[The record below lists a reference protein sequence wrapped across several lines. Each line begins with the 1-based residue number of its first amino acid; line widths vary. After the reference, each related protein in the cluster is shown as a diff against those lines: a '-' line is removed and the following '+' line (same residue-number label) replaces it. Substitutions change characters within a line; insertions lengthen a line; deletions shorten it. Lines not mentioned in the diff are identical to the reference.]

1 MNNKYTT
8 KGGFTLPELL
18 VAMSVIVL
26 VIFASTN
33 LVISII
39 RSNTNNINTMIAYG
53 LAQEGIEGIRNIR
66 DSNWLLGAGFDGRLK
81 GTEIWGDT
89 FGKSEDLK
97 FFIIDL
103 GSLATA
109 TGEVNSPSSLS
120 NNTPWEI
127 EGIEENEF
135 ESHKTKIKKFMIN
148 EQSGEFRYGHSLGEQ
163 PGEETPFYRYLEIY
177 KVQTPY
183 DDNGTE
189 VNKYRVACIV
199 EWMEF
204 GRSRSVRLDT
214 ELTDWYQG
222 Q

>member
-1 MNNKYTT
+1 MNKKYT
-8 KGGFTLPELL
+8 KKRGFTLPELL

-39 RSNTNNINTMIAYG
+39 RSNTDNINTMIAYG
-53 LAQEGIEGIRNIR
+53 LAQEGLEGVRNMR
-66 DSNWLLGAGFDGRLK
+66 DSNWLLGAQFDGQLK
-81 GTEIWGDT
+81 GTVIWGAT
-89 FGKSEDLK
+89 FGKSEQPK

-109 TGEVNSPSSLS
+109 TGEVNDPGALS
-120 NNTPWEI
+120 GHTPWKI
-127 EGIEENEF
+127 EGIEETDF
-135 ESHKTKIKKFMIN
+135 ESDKTKIKKYTIN
-148 EQSGEFRYGHSLGEQ
+148 EQSGEFRYGHSLGAQ
-163 PGEETPFYRYLEIY
+163 TGEDTPFYRYLELY
-177 KVQTPY
+177 KVKTPY
-183 DDNGTE
+183 DDNDSE

-214 ELTDWYQG
+214 EVTNWYQG

>member
-1 MNNKYTT
+1 MNNKYN
-8 KGGFTLPELL
+8 KKKGFTLPELL

-39 RSNTNNINTMIAYG
+39 RSNTDNINTMIAYG
-53 LAQEGIEGIRNIR
+53 LAQEGLEGVRNIR
-66 DSNWLLGAGFDGRLK
+66 DSNWLLGARFDGRLK
-81 GTEIWGDT
+81 GFEIWGDT
-89 FGKSEDLK
+89 FGNSTVPQ

-103 GSLATA
+103 ESLETA
-109 TGEVNSPSSLS
+109 TGEVDNPGALS
-120 NNTPWEI
+120 GYTPWKI
-127 EGIEENEF
+127 EGIKETDF
-135 ESHKTKIKKFMIN
+135 ESDKTKIKKYTIS
-148 EQSGEFRYGHSLGEQ
+148 EQSGEFRYGHSLGAQ
-163 PGEETPFYRYLEIY
+163 PGEDTPFYRYLEIY
-177 KVQTPY
+177 KVKTPY
-183 DDNGTE
+183 DDNETE

-214 ELTDWYQG
+214 EITDWYQG